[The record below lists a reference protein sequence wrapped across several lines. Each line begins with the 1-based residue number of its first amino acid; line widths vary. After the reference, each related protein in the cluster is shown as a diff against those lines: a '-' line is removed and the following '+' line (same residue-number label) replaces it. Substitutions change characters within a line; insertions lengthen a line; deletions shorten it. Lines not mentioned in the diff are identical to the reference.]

1 MSASGVGGEAK
12 IPLNLGRGSTSNDNK
27 RGSRTH
33 KSNGKKETTLKKQD
47 KRQDYS
53 ESECSGVY
61 HQDDMSSTRANSISQ
76 DSGDFH
82 PTAKVNLFHFVSHF
96 CAQLDQYKPD

>member
-1 MSASGVGGEAK
+1 MSVSGAGGKAK
-12 IPLNLGRGSTSNDNK
+12 IPLNLGRGSTSNGSK

-33 KSNGKKETTLKKQD
+33 KSNGKKETTLKKGD
-47 KRQDYS
+47 KRQACS

-61 HQDDMSSTRANSISQ
+61 HQDEMSASRANSISQ

-82 PTAKVNLFHFVSHF
+82 PTAKVNISFYEPVLCS
-96 CAQLDQYKPD
+96 